1 MNYPTLQ
8 VIRQSGSFR
17 QIANAL
23 DWSLTARRLVELGD
37 FYIAQSTIVQ
47 TDIIQTAIEPMRHM
61 KPAPTN
67 GVGIPALVAINAP
80 FL

>member
-1 MNYPTLQ
+1 MNDPTLQ
-8 VIRQSGSFR
+8 IIRQSGLFR
-17 QIANAL
+17 QFANEL
-23 DWSLTARRLVELGD
+23 DWNLAARRLVELGD

-67 GVGIPALVAINAP
+67 RDWHPCLGRD
-80 FL
+80 